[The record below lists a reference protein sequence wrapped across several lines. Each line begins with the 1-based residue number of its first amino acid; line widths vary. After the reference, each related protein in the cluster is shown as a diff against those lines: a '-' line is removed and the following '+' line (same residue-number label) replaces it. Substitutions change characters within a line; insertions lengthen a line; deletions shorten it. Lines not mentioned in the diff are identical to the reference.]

1 MLARKP
7 CLTKQQEREI
17 VRLSRHYIAEGMT
30 AIQKDLDALWL
41 MAIAS
46 TFEVEPEELEAVYK
60 ELYAIRAEYMEFYE
74 SDGYD
79 GLIELAAKHELRR
92 IGIDI
97 DEWHKD
103 LIKTTFT
110 KTETESLRD
119 VKSRKETGAEPRVD
133 G

>member
-79 GLIELAAKHELRR
+79 GLVETAAKIKLRNL
-92 IGIDI
+92 GVDI
-97 DEWHKD
+97 DELQKD
-103 LIKTTFT
+103 MPRLVKTEFT
-110 KTETESLRD
+110 KGETQHLREA
-119 VKSRKETGAEPRVD
+119 RERR
-133 G
+133 

>member
-1 MLARKP
+1 MLAKVP
-7 CLTKQQEREI
+7 SLTKRQEREI

-46 TFEVEPEELEAVYK
+46 TFEVEPEELEAVYR

-79 GLIELAAKHELRR
+79 GLVETAAKIKLRNL
-92 IGIDI
+92 GVDI
-97 DEWHKD
+97 DELQKD
-103 LIKTTFT
+103 MPRLVKTEFT
-110 KTETESLRD
+110 KGETQHLREA
-119 VKSRKETGAEPRVD
+119 RERNGTPR
-133 G
+133 

>member
-1 MLARKP
+1 MKARTMI
-7 CLTKQQEREI
+7 LTKAQEKEI

-46 TFEVEPEELEAVYK
+46 TFEVEPEQIKAVYE

-79 GLIELAAKHELRR
+79 GTIELAARR
-92 IGIDI
+92 NLHNLGIDI
-97 DEWHKD
+97 EELQKD
-103 LIKTTFT
+103 MPRLVKTEFT
-110 KTETESLRD
+110 KGETQHLREARERRNNG
-119 VKSRKETGAEPRVD
+119 SHT
-133 G
+133 

>member
-7 CLTKQQEREI
+7 CLTKSQEKEI

-30 AIQKDLDALWL
+30 AIQKDIDCLWL

-79 GLIELAAKHELRR
+79 GLVETAAKIKLRNL
-92 IGIDI
+92 GVDI
-97 DEWHKD
+97 DRLQEE
-103 LIKTTFT
+103 LPRLVKTEFT
-110 KTETESLRD
+110 KGETQHLREA
-119 VKSRKETGAEPRVD
+119 RERR
-133 G
+133 

>member
-1 MLARKP
+1 MLAKVP
-7 CLTKQQEREI
+7 SLTKRQEREI
-17 VRLSRHYIAEGMT
+17 VRLSRHYITEGMT

-79 GLIELAAKHELRR
+79 GLIEIAAKHKLRDL
-92 IGIDI
+92 GVDI
-97 DEWHKD
+97 DELQKD
-103 LIKTTFT
+103 MPRLVKTEFT
-110 KTETESLRD
+110 KGETQSLREA
-119 VKSRKETGAEPRVD
+119 RERRTYGNHT
-133 G
+133 

>member
-1 MLARKP
+1 MKARAMI
-7 CLTKQQEREI
+7 LTKAQEKEI

-79 GLIELAAKHELRR
+79 GLIELAAKHKLRDL
-92 IGIDI
+92 GVDI
-97 DEWHKD
+97 DELQKD
-103 LIKTTFT
+103 MPRLVKTEFT
-110 KTETESLRD
+110 KGETQHLREA
-119 VKSRKETGAEPRVD
+119 RERR
-133 G
+133 

>member
-7 CLTKQQEREI
+7 CLTKNQEKEI

-79 GLIELAAKHELRR
+79 GLIELAAKHKLRDL
-92 IGIDI
+92 GVDI
-97 DEWHKD
+97 DELQKD
-103 LIKTTFT
+103 MPRLVKTEFT
-110 KTETESLRD
+110 KGETQHLREA
-119 VKSRKETGAEPRVD
+119 RERR
-133 G
+133 

>member
-1 MLARKP
+1 MKARTMV
-7 CLTKQQEREI
+7 LTKAQEKEI

-79 GLIELAAKHELRR
+79 GMIECAAKHKLRDL
-92 IGIDI
+92 GVDI
-97 DEWHKD
+97 DELQKD
-103 LIKTTFT
+103 MPRLVKTEFT
-110 KTETESLRD
+110 KGETQHLREA
-119 VKSRKETGAEPRVD
+119 RERR
-133 G
+133 

>member
-46 TFEVEPEELEAVYK
+46 TFEVEPDELEAVYR
-60 ELYAIRAEYMEFYE
+60 ELYAIRAEYMEFFE

-79 GLIELAAKHELRR
+79 GLVETAAKIKLRNL
-92 IGIDI
+92 GVDI
-97 DEWHKD
+97 DELQKD
-103 LIKTTFT
+103 MPRLVKTEFT
-110 KTETESLRD
+110 KGETQHLREA
-119 VKSRKETGAEPRVD
+119 RERR
-133 G
+133 

>member
-79 GLIELAAKHELRR
+79 GLIEIAAKHKLRDL
-92 IGIDI
+92 GVDI
-97 DEWHKD
+97 DELQKD
-103 LIKTTFT
+103 MPRLVKTEFT
-110 KTETESLRD
+110 KGETQHLREA
-119 VKSRKETGAEPRVD
+119 RERR
-133 G
+133 